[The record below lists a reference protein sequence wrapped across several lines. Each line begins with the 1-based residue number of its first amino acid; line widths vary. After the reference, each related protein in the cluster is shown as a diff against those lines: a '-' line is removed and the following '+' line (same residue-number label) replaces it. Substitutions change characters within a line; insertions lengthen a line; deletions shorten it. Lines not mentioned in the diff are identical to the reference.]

1 MLFRNVKENTRRN
14 WLRVEN
20 DARKIGGKE
29 IIFLN

>member
-14 WLRVEN
+14 WLRVKN